1 MYRQILA
8 GILVMAAPALLA
20 QGEAGRGVARVSL
33 VNGDVTIQRGDS
45 GDWIAAAVNAPL
57 VSGDRVFAA
66 RASRAEVQL
75 DHSNFVR
82 LGEDT
87 EVKMADLENGRF
99 QVQVS
104 KGIITY
110 RILRESTGQVEIN
123 TPAVAVR
130 PLGRGSYRIE
140 VQENGETQITARDG
154 EAEIYAGQGT
164 ERLREG
170 RTLIARLGPQDR
182 AVEVQEIRAAGGD
195 DWDRW
200 NERRDKQMS
209 EARSNR
215 YVHSSVWGVED
226 LDSYGSWRDVDGSG
240 AGWFP
245 NQVSVGWSPYSNGRW
260 VWVDYY
266 GWTWLGYE
274 PWGWA
279 PYHWGRWSHHDR
291 FGWGWYPG
299 SAYTRDYW
307 SPALVGFFGWGGRGG
322 GVGIGFGYGNVGWV
336 PLARGERFYPWYGRG
351 SYGRGRA
358 GYLDNSVNITNVTN
372 IRNVYRNAGVN
383 GGMVSVN
390 TEDFARGRVTNP
402 RRVSVADVGNAGQ
415 IRGLVPV
422 VPEQESL
429 RLSDRSVRATPRT
442 QGRDRFMT
450 RQPPAAV
457 ERVPFNEQ
465 RQQIERSVRS
475 AGGPDR
481 RREGGLEAGAS
492 PAAAGPASPSVRAV
506 APQQS
511 DGNGWRRFGDERRA
525 VVTPQNTDRPAEQP
539 NGWRRMGQERRPE
552 MPAAQS
558 GDVVVVRPQSTD
570 RGVNRSGSSGRLGEE
585 RRAEPQ
591 SVSPAPAPERRR
603 EMEMQR
609 FPAPARERSEPR
621 AEPRQEQQRVAPR
634 AREQSWVGG
643 SGGGGRQIELNR
655 PIVVPRARQE
665 SSGGGGG
672 ARMSAPPPSRGDGGG
687 RSVDRSGGG
696 GDGGGGRSAERGGGG
711 GGRSRH

>member
-1 MYRQILA
+1 MYRLTFA
-8 GILVMAAPALLA
+8 GILVMAAPALWA
-20 QGEAGRGVARVSL
+20 EGEAGRGVARVSL

-45 GDWIAAAVNAPL
+45 GDWVAAAVNAPL
-57 VSGDRVFAA
+57 VTGDRVFAA

-75 DHSNFVR
+75 DYSNFIR

-87 EVKMADLENGRF
+87 EVKMADLENGRY

-130 PLGRGSYRIE
+130 PLERGAYRIE
-140 VQENGETQITARDG
+140 VQEKGETQITVRDG
-154 EAEIYAGQGT
+154 EAEIYSGQGT

-170 RTLIARLGPQDR
+170 RTLIARLGSQDR
-182 AVEVQEIRAAGGD
+182 AVEVQEIRAAGRD

-200 NERRDKQMS
+200 NERRDKQVG

-226 LDSYGSWRDVDGSG
+226 LDAYGSWRDVDGSG
-240 AGWFP
+240 SGWYP

-260 VWVDYY
+260 TWVDYY

-279 PYHWGRWSHHDR
+279 PYHWGRWSHHAQ

-299 SAYTRDYW
+299 HRYTRHYW
-307 SPALVGFFGWGGRGG
+307 SPALVGFFGWGGRHGG

-336 PLARGERFYPWYGRG
+336 PLAPGDRYYPWYGRG
-351 SYGRGRA
+351 GYGR
-358 GYLDNSVNITNVTN
+358 NITNVTN

-383 GGMVSVN
+383 GGIVSVN
-390 TEDFARGRVTNP
+390 TEDFARGRVMNP
-402 RRVSVADVGNAGQ
+402 RRVSVADVGNAGH

-442 QGRDRFMT
+442 EGRDRFFT
-450 RQPPAAV
+450 RQQPAAV

-475 AGGPDR
+475 AGGPER
-481 RREGGLEAGAS
+481 RREGGVEAGA
-492 PAAAGPASPSVRAV
+492 ASPSVRAV
-506 APQQS
+506 GPQQNEGS
-511 DGNGWRRFGDERRA
+511 GWRRFGDERRA
-525 VVTPQNTDRPAEQP
+525 VVTPQNTERPVERP
-539 NGWRRMGQERRPE
+539 NGWRRAGEERRTE
-552 MPAAQS
+552 GPAVQS
-558 GDVVVVRPQSTD
+558 SDMVVRPQNVE
-570 RGVNRSGSSGRLGEE
+570 RRRGEE
-585 RRAEPQ
+585 RRVEPQ
-591 SVSPAPAPERRR
+591 SVSPTPAVERRR
-603 EMEMQR
+603 EMDMQR
-609 FPAPARERSEPR
+609 FPARERIEQRS
-621 AEPRQEQQRVAPR
+621 EPRQEQERVEPRSAPR
-634 AREQSWVGG
+634 AREQSWV
-643 SGGGGRQIELNR
+643 GGGGRQIELNR

-665 SSGGGGG
+665 GTGGGGG
-672 ARMSAPPPSRGDGGG
+672 GRMSTPPASRGDGGG
-687 RSVDRSGGG
+687 RSVERSGGG
-696 GDGGGGRSAERGGGG
+696 SDGGGGRSAERGGGG